1 LIARTTRQA
10 HPTEAG
16 LAFAARVRPAVEQLR
31 RAHDHIAEQTVHM
44 RGTLR
49 IAAPTLFGPAYVVP
63 LLADFLQTHTQL
75 QTELLLSDT
84 RADLADG
91 RIDVA
96 VRLGALPDS
105 GLRMRALGALR
116 RVVVGA
122 PHYFAAQGRPGCPED
137 LSGHTCLIRA
147 EAGHET
153 WTFGEARR
161 VTVRGR
167 FRSPSA
173 EACNRAAVNGL
184 GIARAPLWQVR
195 PWVESGAL
203 EIVLAEHEP
212 PPVPLQLVWPAG
224 RTPTRVRAFIDHV
237 AARLDL
243 STL

>member
-1 LIARTTRQA
+1 
-10 HPTEAG
+10 
-16 LAFAARVRPAVEQLR
+16 
-31 RAHDHIAEQTVHM
+31 
-44 RGTLR
+44 
-49 IAAPTLFGPAYVVP
+49 
-63 LLADFLQTHTQL
+63 
-75 QTELLLSDT
+75 
-84 RADLADG
+84 
-91 RIDVA
+91 
-96 VRLGALPDS
+96 
-105 GLRMRALGALR
+105 
-116 RVVVGA
+116 
-122 PHYFAAQGRPGCPED
+122 
-137 LSGHTCLIRA
+137 
-147 EAGHET
+147 
-153 WTFGEARR
+153 